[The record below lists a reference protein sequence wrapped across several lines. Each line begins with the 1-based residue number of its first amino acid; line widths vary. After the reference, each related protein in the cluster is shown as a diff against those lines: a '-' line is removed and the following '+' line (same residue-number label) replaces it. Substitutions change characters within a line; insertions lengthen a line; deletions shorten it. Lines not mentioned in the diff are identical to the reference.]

1 LSSLQFGFVIPQ
13 GWSYD
18 FSLSDK
24 DLQEN
29 DSAINQYDYSKNIAE
44 VIDKYSSIDSIYTYD
59 HSLPYYTP
67 DNEKNFLECFPLQQ

>member
-1 LSSLQFGFVIPQ
+1 MSSLQFGFVIPQ

-29 DSAINQYDYSKNIAE
+29 DEDSAINQYDYSKNIAE
-44 VIDKYSSIDSIYTYD
+44 VIDKYSSIDSIY
-59 HSLPYYTP
+59 L
-67 DNEKNFLECFPLQQ
+67 